1 MISLFDR
8 DIRSVLLL
16 NQDIAHVKVWNQQ
29 KLCNHHIY
37 LSAHLPATRQLAC
50 STHCCSAQFK
60 ERSSDRIKK
69 RYVDRWTNCCIR
81 VPNRKS
87 HMGTDRTISLKNRI
101 LIEAFKLKLFKYKI
115 SGFYSG
121 LILRTITILQLNNF
135 SSKA

>member
-81 VPNRKS
+81 VPNRKL
-87 HMGTDRTISLKNRI
+87 HMGTDRTSSLGYRI
-101 LIEAFKLKLFKYKI
+101 LIEAFKLKLFKYKM
-115 SGFYSG
+115 FRFDRG
-121 LILRTITILQLNNF
+121 LIFRTMTILKLTNF
-135 SSKA
+135 SLKA